1 VMRRTRRAALGEY
14 AALVAEQGRLVR
26 RRWID
31 GAANVQSP
39 LLEPAGVG
47 VIGDAAAMFNAV
59 VSMRSVPIGKTALA
73 GILLPIALPMLA
85 VATLQVPIRDLL
97 LGLVKTLI

>member
-1 VMRRTRRAALGEY
+1 
-14 AALVAEQGRLVR
+14 
-26 RRWID
+26 
-31 GAANVQSP
+31 
-39 LLEPAGVG
+39 
-47 VIGDAAAMFNAV
+47 
-59 VSMRSVPIGKTALA
+59 VPIGKTALA